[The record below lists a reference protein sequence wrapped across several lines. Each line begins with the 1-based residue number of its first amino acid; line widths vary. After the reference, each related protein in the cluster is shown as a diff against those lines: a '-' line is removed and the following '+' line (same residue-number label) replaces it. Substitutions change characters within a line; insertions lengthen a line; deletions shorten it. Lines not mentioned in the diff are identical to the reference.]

1 MTTPFWCLLAAI
13 FIPYILAGS
22 TVYFKNKQFG
32 EVDMNNPREQAV
44 RLTGQG
50 ARANAAQANA
60 WEALAVFAT
69 AVLVAHFAGA
79 DPGTSATAALV
90 FIVARILHPVF
101 YIADNQPLRTASF
114 AVGFGC
120 CLWLFYLAA
129 NGTAS

>member
-1 MTTPFWCLLAAI
+1 MTTPFWCLLVAI

-69 AVLVAHFAGA
+69 A
-79 DPGTSATAALV
+79 ALV